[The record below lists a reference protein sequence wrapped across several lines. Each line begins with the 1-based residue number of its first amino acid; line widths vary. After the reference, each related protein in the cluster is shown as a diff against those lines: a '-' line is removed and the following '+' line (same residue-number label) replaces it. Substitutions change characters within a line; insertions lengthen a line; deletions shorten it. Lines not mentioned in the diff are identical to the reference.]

1 MEEPVYKYKGKLYSN
16 KSWTDGTAK
25 YAGDVS
31 DLINLLV
38 KKGKINVDII
48 TCYYLR
54 DSNSDTYTDSP
65 NRLLQY
71 NLDEL
76 GVEVEE

>member
-1 MEEPVYKYKGKLYSN
+1 MEEYVYKYEGKLYSN
-16 KSWTDGTAK
+16 EYWTDDTAK

-31 DLINLLV
+31 DLIDLLV

-54 DSNSDTYTDSP
+54 DSDVYTEDP
-65 NRLLQY
+65 YEFLRD
-71 NLDEL
+71 NLEEL

>member
-1 MEEPVYKYKGKLYSN
+1 MEGPVYKYEGKLYSN
-16 KSWTDGTAK
+16 EYWTDDTAK

-31 DLINLLV
+31 DLIDLLV

-54 DSNSDTYTDSP
+54 DSNSDVYTDDP
-65 NRLLQY
+65 NRLLQD